1 MTKKTDMKGI
11 CFAGDI
17 KQVMRDIA
25 EYKGWTV
32 EQVIK
37 LYRLEEVERDQLRKI
52 FNKAEKRK

>member
-1 MTKKTDMKGI
+1 MRKNNSVKGI

-37 LYRLEEVERDQLRKI
+37 LYRLEEVEREQLRKI